1 MIARIVASYIAAQKT
16 KERESKKK
24 IKNKS
29 LKRIIAKTKKK
40 SQDKVEIP
48 ILDTDFK
55 KGF

>member
-16 KERESKKK
+16 KEREAKKK
-24 IKNKS
+24 MKNKS
-29 LKRIIAKTKKK
+29 PKRIIAKTKKK

>member
-1 MIARIVASYIAAQKT
+1 MIARIVASYIVAQKT

-29 LKRIIAKTKKK
+29 PKRIMAKTKKK